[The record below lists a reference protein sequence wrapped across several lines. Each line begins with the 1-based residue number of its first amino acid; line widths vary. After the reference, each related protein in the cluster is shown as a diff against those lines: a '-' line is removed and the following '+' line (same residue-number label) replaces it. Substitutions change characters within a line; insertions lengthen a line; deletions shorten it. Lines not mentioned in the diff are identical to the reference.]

1 MPGVIFPI
9 PTDASGAPEANRWQ
23 GDQQEPTLA
32 ERIAGHEP
40 YPAPPPA
47 YDVENYARYVQWMNN
62 LRLQAVALVAE
73 RASVTVTLTG
83 ATVGNQRRI
92 TVNGTNIDYS
102 DTGGQT
108 VSDVADSFALAINSN
123 VTVTAGASAVF
134 AAANFAGAGTVT
146 IAPLQPGVAGTPT
159 ITVAVLA
166 GAGTITAG
174 TITVPDIVIPEEFL
188 TGGTGN
194 IVLGSSADDAGPDND
209 VRLVLDR
216 ITGAFRAGSVS
227 SSQWNTRA
235 AGSIG
240 IGVQAVP
247 VADDAIA
254 IGTGSDATAVADIA
268 IGLNSA
274 ANSGGGGNDPATAI
288 GDTALAQ
295 GEAALA
301 IGFTAS
307 AVQARATAVG
317 EGSTANGLGATALG
331 SDASAEDDNAIS
343 IGKTRAMSEGSIAI
357 GYGPEASGQG
367 ALATGQQSDLAGPTI
382 TASGDGSRAHA
393 RTTNTY
399 GAASATTA
407 IGIGSDAFGEGC
419 KATADFSQ
427 ASGFLAKATNIG
439 EQARA
444 SLGNGTLVS
453 GEEGVH
459 QTVKLI
465 AQARTAP
472 SVTRRFRTDAVGAT
486 TGATWTPMDDRG
498 YYVKMRLVGKSES
511 TDDCNVYTAEGA
523 VAKDGGTTSAGA
535 LLTTTGFA
543 VLDST
548 GGGFTAPTLVIAAS
562 GGDIN
567 VDVTNNSILNVRW
580 TLEIVAVQAGIN
592 Y

>member
-23 GDQQEPTLA
+23 GTTVEPTLT
-32 ERIAGHEP
+32 ERIAGHDP

-47 YDVENYARYVQWMNN
+47 YDVENYARYAQWQNN

-73 RASVTVTLTG
+73 RASVTVTLAG

-92 TVNGTNIDYS
+92 TVNFTNIDYS

-159 ITVAVLA
+159 IAVAVLA

-174 TITVPDIVIPEEFL
+174 AITVPDIVIPEEFL

-194 IVLGSSADDAGPDND
+194 IVLGSSADDTGPDND

-216 ITGAFRAGSVS
+216 ANNAFRAGGTTGAEWDTRSLNSV
-227 SSQWNTRA
+227 
-235 AGSIG
+235 G
-240 IGVQAVP
+240 IGWRADPQADNALALGTQAVA
-247 VADDAIA
+247 VD
-254 IGTGSDATAVADIA
+254 VADIA
-268 IGLNSA
+268 IGNGASA
-274 ANSGGGGNDPATAI
+274 DNGGGGNDQATAI
-288 GDTALAQ
+288 GDGATAT

-301 IGFTAS
+301 VGFGAAATAAGAAAIGANATAS
-307 AVQARATAVG
+307 AANASAIGDVNATG
-317 EGSTANGLGATALG
+317 IGATAAG
-331 SDASAEDDNAIS
+331 Y
-343 IGKTRAMSEGSIAI
+343 KTV
-357 GYGPEASGQG
+357 ASGPG
-367 ALATGQQSDLAGPTI
+367 SLATGQQSDSLGPVV
-382 TASGDGSRAHA
+382 TASGAGSRAHA
-393 RTTNTY
+393 RTTNVY
-399 GAASATTA
+399 GAFGEATA
-407 IGIGSDAFGEGC
+407 IGDGSDVFGEGC
-419 KATADFSQ
+419 VASAALSRATGEGAR
-427 ASGFLAKATNIG
+427 ATNRG
-439 EQARA
+439 ETARA
-444 SLGNGTLVS
+444 SLGFGDITPNFQAAI
-453 GEEGVH
+453 H

-472 SVTRRFRTDAVGAT
+472 SETRRFRTDAVGAT

-511 TDDCNVYTAEGA
+511 SNDCNVYTAEGA
-523 VAKDGGTTSAGA
+523 VAKDGGTASAGA

-548 GGGFTAPTLVIAAS
+548 GGGFTAPTLVIAFS

-567 VDVTNNSILNVRW
+567 VDVTNNSIVNVRW